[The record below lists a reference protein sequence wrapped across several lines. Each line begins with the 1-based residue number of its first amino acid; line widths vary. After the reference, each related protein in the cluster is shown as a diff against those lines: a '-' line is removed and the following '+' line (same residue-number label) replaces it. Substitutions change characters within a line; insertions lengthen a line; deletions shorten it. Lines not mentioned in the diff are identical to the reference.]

1 MEQTA
6 KQTPKMM
13 FLVKGL
19 IAAYLITAILLLILA
34 LLLYKLELDEGKV
47 TIGIIVIYVASC
59 FIGGFFVGKKAG
71 SQKFLWG
78 MLLGLTYFLLLT
90 AVSAVTEPGLASG
103 WKGLITSFV
112 MCAGAGM
119 LGGMLS

>member
-1 MEQTA
+1 MEQTV

-13 FLVKGL
+13 SLVKGL
-19 IAAYLITAILLLILA
+19 IAAYLITGILLLLLA

-47 TIGIIVIYVASC
+47 TIGMIVIYVLSC

-71 SQKFLWG
+71 TQKFLWG
-78 MLLGLTYFLLLT
+78 MLLGVTYFLLLT
-90 AVSAVTEPGLASG
+90 AVSAVTEPGLSSG
-103 WKGLITSFV
+103 FKGLLTSFI
-112 MCAGAGM
+112 MCSGAGM

>member
-34 LLLYKLELDEGKV
+34 LLLYKLDLDEGKV
-47 TIGIIVIYVASC
+47 TIGIIVIYVTSC

>member
-1 MEQTA
+1 MEQTV

-13 FLVKGL
+13 SLVKGL
-19 IAAYLITAILLLILA
+19 IAAYLITGILLLLLA

-47 TIGIIVIYVASC
+47 TIGIIVIYVLSC

-71 SQKFLWG
+71 TQKFLWG
-78 MLLGLTYFLLLT
+78 MLLGVTYFLLLT

-103 WKGLITSFV
+103 FKGLLTSFI
-112 MCAGAGM
+112 MCSGAGM

>member
-1 MEQTA
+1 MAQTV

-13 FLVKGL
+13 SLVKGL
-19 IAAYLITAILLLILA
+19 IAAYLITGILLLLLA

-47 TIGIIVIYVASC
+47 TIGIIVIYVLSC

-71 SQKFLWG
+71 TQKFLWG
-78 MLLGLTYFLLLT
+78 MLLGVTYFLLLT
-90 AVSAVTEPGLASG
+90 AVSAVTEPGLSSG
-103 WKGLITSFV
+103 FKGLLTSFI
-112 MCAGAGM
+112 MCSGAGM